1 MNKDYIEVNN
11 EKYYLVP
18 LRQKFAGMVST
29 YNIYT
34 KDPGELEV
42 IMNRAIKAEAELL
55 AGQKLVELITKKVS
69 KFLEL

>member
-42 IMNRAIKAEAELL
+42 IMNRAIKAEAELF
-55 AGQKLVELITKKVS
+55 AGQKVGGAYY
-69 KFLEL
+69 